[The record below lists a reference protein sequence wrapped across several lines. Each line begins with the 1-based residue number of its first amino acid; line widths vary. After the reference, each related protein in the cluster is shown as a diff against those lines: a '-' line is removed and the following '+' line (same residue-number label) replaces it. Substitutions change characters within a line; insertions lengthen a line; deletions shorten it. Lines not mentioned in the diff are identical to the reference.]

1 MKPLIALFSLAFL
14 IGCGGDSTNPNLN
27 LSNFIKPDY
36 QFNEST
42 LKCNLAPDQTLSSI
56 ERFIP
61 KLLENLLQM
70 KDRPDELY
78 FLFPIIDE
86 QTETQIFEIL
96 FKHSNLLTLD
106 SLSLIL
112 AELKFDDIAECIDIS
127 AARKSL
133 MLTNQTINSPS
144 VIAEILQCKYKAGY
158 SYATMKL
165 VIEQL
170 TDALKNNN
178 FSIDIL
184 YSEDEM
190 LPTNFQWT
198 NIFSSM
204 ESRVNFVK
212 SWQALKISE
221 EVQGLLLEQSNCQAS
236 GVYRKYQL
244 L

>member
-1 MKPLIALFSLAFL
+1 MKHLIALFSLTLL
-14 IGCGGDSTNPNLN
+14 IGCGGDSTNPNLS

-36 QFNEST
+36 TFNESI
-42 LKCNLAPDQTLSSI
+42 LKCNLGPDQTLSSV

-61 KLLENLLQM
+61 KLLDNLLQM

-96 FKHSNLLTLD
+96 FKYSNLLTLD

-112 AELKFDDIAECIDIS
+112 AELKFDDIAECIDTS
-127 AARKSL
+127 FHKSL
-133 MLTNQTINSPS
+133 RLTNQTINSPS
-144 VIAEILQCKYKAGY
+144 VIAEILECKYKAGY

-184 YSEDEM
+184 YSESEM
-190 LPTNFQWT
+190 LPTSFQWT

-204 ESRVNFVK
+204 ESRDDFVK
-212 SWQALKISE
+212 SWQALEISE
-221 EVQGLLLEQSNCQAS
+221 EIQGLLLEQSNCQAS

>member
-1 MKPLIALFSLAFL
+1 MKPLIALFSLTFL
-14 IGCGGDSTNPNLN
+14 IGCDGDSTNPNLS

-36 QFNEST
+36 TFNESI
-42 LKCNLAPDQTLSSI
+42 LKCNLAPDQTLSSV

-61 KLLENLLQM
+61 KLLDNLLQM

-96 FKHSNLLTLD
+96 FKYSNLLTLD

-112 AELKFDDIAECIDIS
+112 AELKFDDIAECIDTS
-127 AARKSL
+127 FHKSL
-133 MLTNQTINSPS
+133 RLTNQTINSPS
-144 VIAEILQCKYKAGY
+144 VIAEILECKYKAGY

-184 YSEDEM
+184 YSESEM
-190 LPTNFQWT
+190 LPTSFQWT

-204 ESRVNFVK
+204 ESRDDFVK

-221 EVQGLLLEQSNCQAS
+221 EIQGLLLEQSNCQAS

>member
-1 MKPLIALFSLAFL
+1 MKPLIVLFSLTLL
-14 IGCGGDSTNPNLN
+14 IGCGGDSTNPNLS

-36 QFNEST
+36 TFNESI
-42 LKCNLAPDQTLSSI
+42 LKCNLGPDQTLSSV

-61 KLLENLLQM
+61 KLLDNLLQM

-96 FKHSNLLTLD
+96 FKYSNLLTLD

-112 AELKFDDIAECIDIS
+112 AELKFDDIAECIDTS
-127 AARKSL
+127 FRKSL
-133 MLTNQTINSPS
+133 RLTNQTINSPS
-144 VIAEILQCKYKAGY
+144 VIAEILECKYKAGY

-184 YSEDEM
+184 YSESEM
-190 LPTNFQWT
+190 LPTSFQWT

-204 ESRVNFVK
+204 ESRDDFVE

-221 EVQGLLLEQSNCQAS
+221 EIQGLLLEQSNCQAS

>member
-1 MKPLIALFSLAFL
+1 MKPLIALFSLTFL
-14 IGCGGDSTNPNLN
+14 IGCGGDSTNPNLS

-36 QFNEST
+36 TFNESI
-42 LKCNLAPDQTLSSI
+42 LKCNLAPDQTLSSV

-61 KLLENLLQM
+61 KLLDNLLQM
-70 KDRPDELY
+70 KDGPDELY

-96 FKHSNLLTLD
+96 FKYSNLLTLD

-112 AELKFDDIAECIDIS
+112 AELKFDDIAECIDTS
-127 AARKSL
+127 YRKSL
-133 MLTNQTINSPS
+133 RLTNQTINSPS
-144 VIAEILQCKYKAGY
+144 VIAEILECEYKAGY

-184 YSEDEM
+184 YSENEM
-190 LPTNFQWT
+190 LPTSFQWT
-198 NIFSSM
+198 NIFLSM
-204 ESRVNFVK
+204 ESRDDFVE

-221 EVQGLLLEQSNCQAS
+221 EIQGLLLEQSECQAS

>member
-1 MKPLIALFSLAFL
+1 
-14 IGCGGDSTNPNLN
+14 
-27 LSNFIKPDY
+27 
-36 QFNEST
+36 
-42 LKCNLAPDQTLSSI
+42 
-56 ERFIP
+56 
-61 KLLENLLQM
+61 M

-96 FKHSNLLTLD
+96 FKYSNLLTLD

-112 AELKFDDIAECIDIS
+112 AELKFDDIAECIDTS
-127 AARKSL
+127 FHKSL
-133 MLTNQTINSPS
+133 RLTNQTINSPS
-144 VIAEILQCKYKAGY
+144 VIAEILECKYKAGY

-184 YSEDEM
+184 YSESEM
-190 LPTNFQWT
+190 LPTSFQWT

-204 ESRVNFVK
+204 ESRDDFVK

-221 EVQGLLLEQSNCQAS
+221 EIQGLLLEQSNCQAS

>member
-14 IGCGGDSTNPNLN
+14 IGCGGDSTNPNLS

-36 QFNEST
+36 TFNESI
-42 LKCNLAPDQTLSSI
+42 LKCNLAPDQTLSSV

-61 KLLENLLQM
+61 KLLDNLLQM

-96 FKHSNLLTLD
+96 FKYSNLLTLD

-112 AELKFDDIAECIDIS
+112 AELKFDDIAECIDTS
-127 AARKSL
+127 SRKSL
-133 MLTNQTINSPS
+133 RLTNQTINSPS
-144 VIAEILQCKYKAGY
+144 VIAEILECEYKAGY

-184 YSEDEM
+184 YSENEM
-190 LPTNFQWT
+190 LPTSFQWT

-204 ESRVNFVK
+204 ESRDDFVK

-221 EVQGLLLEQSNCQAS
+221 EIQGLLLEQSNCQAS